1 MRDRLGAL
9 DSLFLRVEAGVT
21 HMHLASCAVFE
32 GPPPSWEDV
41 SELIAAR
48 LPQWRGYRQRL
59 GHGGGLLGR
68 PVWVDDESFDLA
80 NHVHHSTV
88 PPPGHEAELSDL
100 MGRLMSV
107 ELDRRRP
114 LWEVWVVDGLA
125 GQRWALICKI
135 HHCLLD
141 GIAGAELLARLL
153 DVERHPH
160 PTPLRPAGPTGP
172 ETDGGRTSGRR
183 HPIRN
188 GAERAKAAGA
198 RFGHPRGVASAVRDT
213 VTGALDLGRELRPW
227 ATLSIHGTIGKQRR
241 WGVARGTLDDLAAV
255 QAVFGGTVND
265 VALAVLAGA
274 FRDLLIARGD
284 RVDGVELRSLVP
296 VSLRNADDR
305 TADNQLAAMVAELPI
320 GIADPAERLVAVR
333 YAMQH
338 VKASHHIEATE
349 TMTTLVGLMPP
360 MLLAL
365 GVRSVTSILR
375 HAPQRSVE
383 TVTTNVPGP
392 PMLLYALGREM
403 LECLPYVPITQGLR
417 IGVAVISYNG
427 QVRFGITGD
436 HDTVPELAWFCKRI
450 EAGIAELRQRA
461 ESAGCRAPRPPAGR
475 PRGAAPLV
483 DDPPPRPADS
493 ARDVGP

>member
-1 MRDRLGAL
+1 M
-9 DSLFLRVEAGVT
+9 
-21 HMHLASCAVFE
+21 
-32 GPPPSWEDV
+32 
-41 SELIAAR
+41 
-48 LPQWRGYRQRL
+48 
-59 GHGGGLLGR
+59 
-68 PVWVDDESFDLA
+68 WVDDESFDLA
-80 NHVHHSTV
+80 NHVHHCTV
-88 PPPGHEAELSDL
+88 PPPGHEDELNDL

-125 GQRWALICKI
+125 EQRWALICKI

-160 PTPLRPAGPTGP
+160 PTSLRPAGPTGP
-172 ETDGGRTSGRR
+172 DTSGGGPTASGRR

-188 GAERAKAAGA
+188 GAERAKAAGV
-198 RFGHPRGVASAVRDT
+198 RFGHRRGVASAVRDT
-213 VTGALDLGRELRPW
+213 VTGAFDLGRELRPR
-227 ATLSIHGTIGKQRR
+227 ATLSIHGAIGPQRR
-241 WGVARGTLDDLAAV
+241 WAVARSTLDDLAAV

-265 VALAVLAGA
+265 VALAALAGA

-284 RVDGVELRSLVP
+284 RVEDVALRSLVP
-296 VSLRNADDR
+296 VSLRNAGDH
-305 TADNQLAAMVAELPI
+305 TANNQLAAMIAELPI

-333 YAMQH
+333 YEMNH
-338 VKASHHIEATE
+338 VKASHQIEATE
-349 TMTTLVGLMPP
+349 TMTTLVGLTPP
-360 MLLAL
+360 TLLAL

-375 HAPQRSVE
+375 RVPQRSVE

-392 PMLLYALGREM
+392 PMPLYALGREM

-436 HDTVPELAWFCKRI
+436 HDTVPELAWFCTRI

-461 ESAGCRAPRPPAGR
+461 ESAGRPTPRPPTG
-475 PRGAAPLV
+475 
-483 DDPPPRPADS
+483 
-493 ARDVGP
+493 